1 MKYLE
6 NMMPILQKAIE
17 TQEPVLKQAAE
28 MVADAIQADHLVY
41 VFGAGHASILAE
53 ESFYRAGGLVPV
65 VPVFA
70 PGLTCQTRPMTLST
84 QTERRTGYAE
94 QIFDTYQLEPGSV
107 LIVHSN
113 SGKNTVPIEMAEI
126 ARQRGLKVIALVNA
140 EQCRKASSRHPKG
153 LKLVDTADLV
163 IDNCGAFGDACV
175 YFEEIGEYAGSTS
188 TVVGASLLNAIWV
201 EAAQILIDRGVTPP
215 IFRSSN
221 VDGNNSDESNKKWM
235 DHYGRRLL
243 YL

>member
-1 MKYLE
+1 MKYLD
-6 NMMPILQKAIE
+6 NMIPILQKAIE
-17 TQEPVLKQAAE
+17 TQEPVLRQAAE

-41 VFGAGHASILAE
+41 VFGAGHAGILAE

-65 VPVFA
+65 VPIFA

-84 QTERRTGYAE
+84 QTERRTGYAR

-107 LIVHSN
+107 LVVHSN

-126 ARQRGLKVIALVNA
+126 ARAEGLKVIALVNA
-140 EQCRKASSRHPKG
+140 EQNRKAPSRHPKG
-153 LKLVDTADLV
+153 LKLVETADLV
-163 IDNCGAFGDACV
+163 IDNCGQFGDACV
-175 YFEEIGEYAGSTS
+175 FFEEIGEYAGSTS
-188 TVVGASLLNAIWV
+188 TVVGAALLNAVWV